1 VCGIAAIFDK
11 TGGAEGIAECL
22 DAIEAATRH
31 RGPDGSG
38 RHVELGWGF
47 LAVRL
52 AIVDVQSGQQPI
64 YSEDGRL
71 GIVYNGEVYNHEEL
85 RRELEAKGWRFRT
98 HSDTEVVL
106 RAFEAYGTEAF
117 PRLNGMFAFCIWDA
131 QRREAYVVRDRL
143 GIKPLYVY
151 EDARRLICCS
161 EVKGIAAIGDVELT
175 LDPLGVQDYL
185 LYRYV
190 QAPHTVFRKVRS
202 LEAGTFLRI
211 REGHATQHRYWD
223 LGCPAGST
231 PSEPGDAASRLR
243 EHLRRA
249 VGAQLM
255 GEVPI
260 GVLLSGGVDSSTI
273 AHYVQSVGAN
283 LSTFNIGFPEMN
295 EFRYSR
301 AVAGQLGLKH
311 IEVVTTVDELV
322 DMADDVIVALDHPM
336 ADPAC
341 LPLYRLAQELR
352 RHVTVVL
359 SGEGGDELF
368 AGYPQYGRVLGAQLA
383 YRERFR
389 AFLEESFYFLNYET
403 FLARSDLPLTTWRYW
418 KYFEER
424 PTLDGMLAFDLKT
437 WLPENLLMKADKILM
452 AHSLEGR
459 FPFLDH
465 ELLEYAAGL
474 PAEYKLGPGGVS
486 KWLLKEAMRPHLP
499 TSVVDRPKMGFS
511 VPVPSLLAKM
521 RDRVTAAVEWAEA
534 SEVPEVL
541 RLDRVRATVNEYFTR
556 GAGSALQV
564 WSLFVLLS
572 WLQIAVPEYRLRGR
586 DAAGRDSSAVQVE
599 PPAR

>member
-1 VCGIAAIFDK
+1 
-11 TGGAEGIAECL
+11 
-22 DAIEAATRH
+22 
-31 RGPDGSG
+31 
-38 RHVELGWGF
+38 
-47 LAVRL
+47 
-52 AIVDVQSGQQPI
+52 
-64 YSEDGRL
+64 
-71 GIVYNGEVYNHEEL
+71 
-85 RRELEAKGWRFRT
+85 
-98 HSDTEVVL
+98 
-106 RAFEAYGTEAF
+106 
-117 PRLNGMFAFCIWDA
+117 MFAFCIWDT

-143 GIKPLYVY
+143 GMKPLYVY
-151 EDARRLICCS
+151 EDGRRLICCS
-161 EVKGIAAIGDVELT
+161 EVKGIVAIEDVELT

-190 QAPHTVFRKVRS
+190 QAPYTVFRHVRC

-211 REGHATQHRYWD
+211 REGHATQYRYWD
-223 LGCPAGST
+223 VESPVRPASR
-231 PSEPGDAASRLR
+231 EIREAASRLR

-283 LSTFNIGFPEMN
+283 LSTFNIGFPELN

-301 AVAGQLGLKH
+301 AVADRFGLQH
-311 IEVVTTVDELV
+311 IEVVTTVDELAELG
-322 DMADDVIVALDHPM
+322 DEVILALDHPM

-368 AGYPQYGRVLGAQLA
+368 AGYPQYGQVLNAQLA
-383 YRERFR
+383 YPERFR
-389 AFLEESFYFLNYET
+389 AFLEASSYFLNYET
-403 FLARSDLPLTTWRYW
+403 FLARRDLPLTTWRYW

-424 PTLDGMLAFDLKT
+424 STLDGMLAFDLKT

-465 ELLEYAAGL
+465 ELVEYAIGL
-474 PAEYKLGPGGVS
+474 PAECKLGPGGVS

-499 TSVVDRPKMGFS
+499 ATVVDRPKMGFS
-511 VPVPSLLAKM
+511 VPVPSLLVKM
-521 RDRVTAAVEWAEA
+521 RDRVTAAVEWATT
-534 SEVPEVL
+534 SEVREVL
-541 RLDRVRATVNEYFTR
+541 RVDRVRATVSEYFMR
-556 GAGSALQV
+556 GAGSPLQV
-564 WSLFVLLS
+564 WSLFVLLY
-572 WLQIAVPEYRLRGR
+572 WLEVAVREYRRAGR
-586 DAAGRDSSAVQVE
+586 DAAGRRAACGGS
-599 PPAR
+599 PARIDQPAP